1 MAMVDG
7 SVENRNVVR
16 VGLKCSSKADDEDEI
31 FRTELHGFSDPS
43 SLAYGANIYLRTL
56 YKSKLTEVNLIDCSK
71 SRVAPMKTITIP
83 RLELLVRN

>member
-16 VGLKCSSKADDEDEI
+16 VGLKYSSKADDEDEI

-43 SLAYGANIYLRTL
+43 SLAYGVIFIYVLFINL
-56 YKSKLTEVNLIDCSK
+56 NLLKLI
-71 SRVAPMKTITIP
+71 
-83 RLELLVRN
+83 